1 MANLK
6 DIGYGIGKYLV
17 ASDASAVPD
26 IATNRKNLDLL
37 NFKVAVNN
45 AYSLYNFK
53 DGMIDGYQTEGGV
66 DTGTSTNYI
75 YDSTDKIY
83 KVSGPPTGGTI
94 TNYSTYTVH
103 SFLAS
108 GSQSYFPSGGPT
120 SELSFVVHDG
130 EVSSCM
136 LIVVGGNA
144 GGGAGAVQDPVF
156 WYCLWWWCFKWWYQ
170 LIPVVVV

>member
-53 DGMIDGYQTEGGV
+53 DGMIDGYQTEDGV
-66 DTGTSTNYI
+66 DTSTSTGTSYN
-75 YDSTDKIY
+75 STDKNF
-83 KVSGPPTGGTI
+83 KPTTVAAATTAFTTVASTSWIAPAGVTSVTYLVIAGG
-94 TNYSTYTVH
+94 
-103 SFLAS
+103 
-108 GSQSYFPSGGPT
+108 GG
-120 SELSFVVHDG
+120 
-130 EVSSCM
+130 
-136 LIVVGGNA
+136 GGA
-144 GGGAGAVQDPVF
+144 AQGFDYGGGGGGAGGPVS
-156 WYCLWWWCFKWWYQ
+156 YTHLT
-170 LIPVVVV
+170 LPTILLV